1 MMSYLIKT
9 IVAIFVMVSA
19 SELSKRSNSLAAI
32 ILALPIISFT
42 TYTLIWL
49 ESRDNHRIADLA
61 LQNFYFVIPVIPVL
75 PFFSWLLK
83 SGVSFLATIC
93 LSSLLTMV
101 LFWLF
106 KKFFV

>member
-1 MMSYLIKT
+1 MSYLIKT

-83 SGVSFLATIC
+83 SGFSFLATLA
-93 LSSLLTMV
+93 LSTILTTV
-101 LFWLF
+101 LFYLF
-106 KKFFV
+106 KRFLI

>member
-1 MMSYLIKT
+1 MSYLIKT

-19 SELSKRSNSLAAI
+19 SELSKKSNSLAAM

-42 TYTLIWL
+42 TYTLIWI
-49 ESRDNHRIADLA
+49 ESKDNHRIADLA

-83 SGVSFLATIC
+83 SGFSFLATIS
-93 LSSLLTMV
+93 LSTLLTIV
-101 LFWLF
+101 LFWCF